1 MKAEVFNWITH
12 PVTLTLIGGLIFGL
26 MLLAEILLRRLSE
39 FGNVRF
45 QGLVEDHE
53 DLLALGRQ
61 EHVVLSPI
69 LTALRWIQMVSLVL
83 VWTLLLFATDFG
95 PVMVFGGALAVL
107 VAAAL
112 LAQWPFGGLGENRV
126 ARLLRLLRPLVAPIA
141 RFGGMGASESDEDA
155 EEDEEEA
162 SDREIRAFRDV
173 GEAAGIIE
181 GEEGE
186 ILESLVEFFDTTVR
200 EVMTPRTDMVAVPES
215 ATWDELM
222 EIFGQTHKSR
232 VPIFRDTVDDIVGVV
247 HVKSLIKDLIL
258 GQRPPVK
265 ELYRECP
272 VVPESKELGELLK
285 EFQQEHQQMAIVVDE
300 YGGTSG
306 LVTLEDILE
315 EIVGEIQDELDPA
328 EPPEWEELRA
338 GVFRLQGRAPL
349 EVLEELFGI
358 ELDEQDVDTIGGLV
372 FSQHGTVPEQ
382 GTLVEMNQGPLAFE
396 VEVMDGRRIVSVI
409 AQRPEAA
416 ATTAD
421 SPAVGG

>member
-1 MKAEVFNWITH
+1 MKAEVVNWITH
-12 PVTLTLIGGLIFGL
+12 PVTLALIAGLIFGL

-69 LTALRWIQMVSLVL
+69 LTALRWIQMVGLVL
-83 VWTLLLFATDFG
+83 VWTLILFATDFG
-95 PVMVFGGALAVL
+95 TVGVLGAALAVL
-107 VAAAL
+107 VAVAL
-112 LAQWPFGGLGENRV
+112 LAQWPFGGLSENRV
-126 ARLLRLLRPLVAPIA
+126 AGLLRLLRPLVAPVA
-141 RFGGMGASESDEDA
+141 RFGGMGASESDEGD

-162 SDREIRAFRDV
+162 SDREIKAFRDV

-200 EVMTPRTDMVAVPES
+200 EVMTPRTEMVAVPES

-222 EIFGQTHKSR
+222 EIFGRTHKSR

-258 GQRPPVK
+258 GGRPPVK

-338 GVFRLQGRAPL
+338 GVYRLQGRAPL

-372 FSQHGTVPEQ
+372 FSQHGTVPEP
-382 GTLVEMNQGPLAFE
+382 GTVVEMNQGRLAFE

-409 AQRPEAA
+409 AQRPGRAE
-416 ATTAD
+416 TAD
-421 SPAVGG
+421 EEDQ

>member
-1 MKAEVFNWITH
+1 MKAEVVNWVTH
-12 PVTLTLIGGLIFGL
+12 PVTLALIGGLIFGI
-26 MLLAEILLRRLSE
+26 MLLAEILQRRLSE

-53 DLLALGRQ
+53 DLLALGNQ
-61 EHVVLSPI
+61 ERVVLSPV
-69 LTALRWIQMVSLVL
+69 LTALRWIQMICLVL
-83 VWTLLLFATDFG
+83 VWTLVFFSTDFG
-95 PVMVFGGALAVL
+95 VFRVFGAALAVL
-107 VAAAL
+107 VAVAL
-112 LAQWPFGGLGENRV
+112 LAQWPFGGLSESGV
-126 ARLLRLLRPLVAPIA
+126 ARLLRLLKPLVAPIA
-141 RFGGMGASESDEDA
+141 RFGGLGASESLEGA

-162 SDREIRAFRDV
+162 SDREIRAFLDV

-200 EVMTPRTDMVAVPES
+200 EVMTPRTDMVAVRES
-215 ATWDELM
+215 ASWEELM

-232 VPIFRDTVDDIVGVV
+232 VPVYRETVDDIIGVV
-247 HVKSLIKDLIL
+247 HVKSLIKDFIQ
-258 GQRPPVK
+258 GGRPPVQ
-265 ELYRECP
+265 ELYRPCP

-306 LVTLEDILE
+306 LVTLEDIIE

-328 EPPEWEELRA
+328 EPPEWEELRS

-349 EVLEELFGI
+349 EVLEELFEL
-358 ELDEQDVDTIGGLV
+358 ELDEEDVDTIGGLV
-372 FSQHGTVPEQ
+372 FSRHGTVPEP

-396 VEVMDGRRIVSVI
+396 VEAMDGRRIVSVI
-409 AQRPEAA
+409 AQRVK
-416 ATTAD
+416 
-421 SPAVGG
+421 PAEDTE